1 MNKTI
6 QKIEA
11 DAAKQ
16 GVTMTDVC
24 RKAGVN
30 YATWWR
36 WTRSKFE
43 PRQASV
49 TRIIEAL
56 NKIKK

>member
-1 MNKTI
+1 MTPTI
-6 QKIEA
+6 QQIEA

-43 PRQASV
+43 PRASKLAAI
-49 TRIIEAL
+49 RQAL
-56 NKIKK
+56 NQPAK